1 MMDNFEIRRIGDSLE
16 RIARAMESC
25 ESFTRWYA
33 NTMEKM
39 GVTEQKTIDFIRQ
52 AIDDAIEERD
62 ANHRSYYN
70 VLIENET
77 LKKEI
82 CSLNEQLESAYA
94 DISERISDEED
105 D

>member
-1 MMDNFEIRRIGDSLE
+1 MDNFEIRRIGDSLE

-52 AIDDAIEERD
+52 AIDDAIEEQD
-62 ANHRSYYN
+62 ENHKSYYD
-70 VLIENET
+70 VLAENEA
-77 LKKEI
+77 LKREI
-82 CSLNEQLESAYA
+82 RGLNEQLESAYA
-94 DISERISDEED
+94 DISEHINDDKED
-105 D
+105 